1 MQITSLKYF
10 SWCIELANRI
20 SSFTRLNLELTWLIE
35 IEIGSLRIR
44 KLGKIPHVAIQKG
57 REDVN
62 LTKDILLDAW
72 KSFENQTVISSHQR
86 TLLEHRANAEFR
98 T

>member
-1 MQITSLKYF
+1 M
-10 SWCIELANRI
+10 
-20 SSFTRLNLELTWLIE
+20 NLELTWLIE

-62 LTKDILLDAW
+62 FTKDILL
-72 KSFENQTVISSHQR
+72 
-86 TLLEHRANAEFR
+86 NA
-98 T
+98 